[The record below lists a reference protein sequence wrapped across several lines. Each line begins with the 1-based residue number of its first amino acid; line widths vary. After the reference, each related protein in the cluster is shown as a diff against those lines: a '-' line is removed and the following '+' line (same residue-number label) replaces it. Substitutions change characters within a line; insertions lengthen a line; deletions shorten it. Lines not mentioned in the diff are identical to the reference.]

1 MFAEISS
8 GLAIKFKDILLVL
21 YYIIE
26 SVYFLCHLRI
36 PLDVYTHKS
45 VFARVSSLRRSSIGF
60 IHILFSL
67 LFFSSNSYRHSVMYP
82 RRHAATGEIYNI
94 VDSPLALLTLQ
105 PKPNDK

>member
-1 MFAEISS
+1 MY
-8 GLAIKFKDILLVL
+8 IL
-21 YYIIE
+21 I
-26 SVYFLCHLRI
+26 
-36 PLDVYTHKS
+36 S

-60 IHILFSL
+60 IHIFFSL